1 MPTPKK
7 GETEDDFV
15 SRCIPIVLD
24 EGTAEDGAQA
34 AAICHSLWDDSKDN
48 RRSNMRPWYS
58 MKKPDENTAEIC
70 IFDEIGKSW
79 WGEET
84 VSAKSFNDDLNAL
97 GKDVSNITLRINSP
111 GGDVFDGIAIHNALK
126 QHPATVTAHVDGI
139 AASIASFIAMAAD
152 KIVMPSNAFMLI
164 HGASGMSWGNA
175 DDMRATA
182 DDLERIDKSISATYV
197 ARSGK
202 PAAKVRA
209 LMKEDRLMDAAEVK
223 EFGLCDEVI
232 EPVQMA
238 ASFSLRLLPQPAAK
252 KFKAAL
258 GTETEPDPPPVP
270 VSEGPEP
277 QPVAEPAPPSP
288 AAPVAEP
295 PQQNVVQLNAARN
308 EGVKQHAKYVS
319 DVNDLCV
326 LASLPDRAIA
336 YIKANKTLD
345 QVREDLM
352 KARTAGP
359 DILPQHPLAS
369 NGTGPQAAATG
380 WKKIADK
387 LNARLRV

>member
-1 MPTPKK
+1 
-7 GETEDDFV
+7 
-15 SRCIPIVLD
+15 
-24 EGTAEDGAQA
+24 
-34 AAICHSLWDDSKDN
+34 
-48 RRSNMRPWYS
+48 
-58 MKKPDENTAEIC
+58 
-70 IFDEIGKSW
+70 
-79 WGEET
+79 
-84 VSAKSFNDDLNAL
+84 
-97 GKDVSNITLRINSP
+97 
-111 GGDVFDGIAIHNALK
+111 
-126 QHPATVTAHVDGI
+126 
-139 AASIASFIAMAAD
+139 
-152 KIVMPSNAFMLI
+152 
-164 HGASGMSWGNA
+164 
-175 DDMRATA
+175 
-182 DDLERIDKSISATYV
+182 
-197 ARSGK
+197 
-202 PAAKVRA
+202 
-209 LMKEDRLMDAAEVK
+209 MDAAEVK

-238 ASFSLRLLPQPAAK
+238 ALFSLRLLPQPAAM